1 MSKFFS
7 LIWLFTS
14 ILFALAARG
23 KESTQ
28 QRSNIAKIAAAGVL
42 AVSAIYYTVSSST
55 SFYNNAYSIPDEI
68 IRSKKELTVKVVSIT
83 DGDTYRV
90 RHLPSIF
97 SSSKY
102 NGNLKDNTIA
112 VRIAAVDTPE
122 VAKFGKPGQVC
133 ITACVCLHIYTHYS
147 MHIYNSVTHKHTKLI

>member
-23 KESTQ
+23 KESP

-42 AVSAIYYTVSSST
+42 AVSAIYYTVSSTS

-122 VAKFGKPGQVC
+122 IAKFGNAGQVRISMC
-133 ITACVCLHIYTHYS
+133 MPTYIHVLFNAHI
-147 MHIYNSVTHKHTKLI
+147 